1 MLMESQYASP
11 RKGEVIMFFVF
22 AALFLVFCG
31 KVTLE
36 TLLFAIGIAAFL
48 FWFCCR
54 HLGYSLEKERR
65 LFLLA
70 PGLGAYVCF
79 LLKEIFL
86 ANWQVLHLIY
96 SEKVE
101 VEPRI
106 VTFTTDLRSS
116 WFRTALA
123 DSITLTPGTIS
134 VNLEGDRLTVHCLD
148 ASLSEGLKNSEFE
161 KRLKLLEEKA

>member
-86 ANWQVLHLIY
+86 ETCPISL
-96 SEKVE
+96 
-101 VEPRI
+101 P
-106 VTFTTDLRSS
+106 LREM
-116 WFRTALA
+116 W
-123 DSITLTPGTIS
+123 
-134 VNLEGDRLTVHCLD
+134 
-148 ASLSEGLKNSEFE
+148 
-161 KRLKLLEEKA
+161 

>member
-1 MLMESQYASP
+1 MLMESQYAIAH
-11 RKGEVIMFFVF
+11 KGEVLMFFVF

-79 LLKEIFL
+79 LLKEIFWL
-86 ANWQVLHLIY
+86 
-96 SEKVE
+96 
-101 VEPRI
+101 
-106 VTFTTDLRSS
+106 
-116 WFRTALA
+116 
-123 DSITLTPGTIS
+123 
-134 VNLEGDRLTVHCLD
+134 
-148 ASLSEGLKNSEFE
+148 
-161 KRLKLLEEKA
+161 